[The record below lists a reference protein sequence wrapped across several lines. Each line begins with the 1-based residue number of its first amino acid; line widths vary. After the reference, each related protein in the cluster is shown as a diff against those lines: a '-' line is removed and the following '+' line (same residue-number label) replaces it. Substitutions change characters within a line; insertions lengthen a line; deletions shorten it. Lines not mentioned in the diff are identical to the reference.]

1 MGEVVNL
8 RKARKAVARKDATQ
22 KATENAVKFGRSKA
36 RKALDTAVADKTTR
50 DLDGKKR
57 E

>member
-1 MGEVVNL
+1 MAEVVNL
-8 RKARKAVARKDATQ
+8 RAARKAVERKTAAN
-22 KATENAVKFGRSKA
+22 KANANAVKFGRSKA
-36 RKALDTAVADKTTR
+36 RKSLEAAETVKAAR

>member
-1 MGEVVNL
+1 MGGVVSL
-8 RKARKAVARKDATQ
+8 RAARKAVERKAAAD
-22 KATENAVKFGRSKA
+22 KASANAVKFGRSKA
-36 RKALDTAVADKTTR
+36 RKSLEAAQTVKAER

>member
-36 RKALDTAVADKTTR
+36 RKALDTAVADKATR

>member
-8 RKARKAVARKDATQ
+8 RAARKAVQRKAAALQ
-22 KATENAVKFGRSKA
+22 AGENAVKFGRNKA
-36 RKALDTAVADKTTR
+36 RKLLDAAETVKADR